1 MESKDPILH
10 TPNQVCAFEPS
21 SLCDHL
27 HPDRVGE
34 FRLALRTIAP
44 LCIPSAKV
52 LAVPLSLRL
61 RVARSFRQVAAIVMR
76 FG

>member
-21 SLCDHL
+21 SLCDHS
-27 HPDRVGE
+27 HPDRVDE
-34 FRLALRTIAP
+34 FRLELRTIAP
-44 LCIPSAKV
+44 LCIPSAKA
-52 LAVPLSLRL
+52 LAVPLLPHRQGVRL
-61 RVARSFRQVAAIVMR
+61 FRQVAAIVMR